1 MGGRRL
7 TSIKQRQVYD
17 LIEEIGEIII
27 DTVKTQII
35 KAIDELEIDIEI
47 EENED
52 EK

>member
-1 MGGRRL
+1 M

-27 DTVKTQII
+27 DTVKAQII

-47 EENED
+47 EENDD

>member
-1 MGGRRL
+1 M

-27 DTVKTQII
+27 DTVKAQII